1 MADVPADMQAELGR
15 LSAENTKLREE
26 LSRLHA
32 GVRFSTM
39 AAGAG
44 IAGTLAG
51 TLAGQSTGTV
61 MGIEEMILQVG
72 PDRAIGYIN
81 APMALVLGIA
91 DRRAVLGEPLA
102 DWDRG
107 NLGDGTLRSVVD
119 AAIATGET
127 VAIERICPGL
137 EPDLLPAKE
146 AARPACE
153 PILRFVANAV
163 KGRVELVAQDVTRL
177 RWLESTFARYVAP
190 EVIEQMLMRPEK
202 NFMEMD
208 RHDISVL
215 FVDLRGFTRI
225 TQRLEPRVLQEM
237 INQFLSNMVECINRY
252 KGTVDKFVGDE
263 VMALFGAPVSMPDH
277 ALRGLLAA
285 LDMQKSHAEM
295 MKGWVAC
302 DRPAAGIGIGVTT
315 GEAFVGNIGTESR
328 LDFTALGHTVNMAAR
343 LCGKA
348 EAGEILTISQTYRHA
363 ADALKATKLDSIPRF
378 KFSPRG
384 KHSFKNVDEPVTVL
398 AVSVA

>member
-1 MADVPADMQAELGR
+1 MSGSQSNDQAR
-15 LSAENTKLREE
+15 LEQLQEENERLRAE

-44 IAGTLAG
+44 VAGTLAS

-72 PDRAIGYIN
+72 QDRTIGYIN
-81 APMALVLGIA
+81 APMAKLLGIEN
-91 DRRAVLGEPLA
+91 RRSALGEPLA

-107 NLGDGTLRSVVD
+107 PLGEGTLQSVVD
-119 AAIATGET
+119 AAIATNET
-127 VAIERICPGL
+127 VAIERVCPGL
-137 EPDLLPAKE
+137 DEGLLPSCSGS
-146 AARPACE
+146 RPACD

-163 KGRVELVAQDVTRL
+163 KGRVELIAQDVTRL

-190 EVIEQMLMRPEK
+190 EVIEQMLARPEED
-202 NFMEMD
+202 FMDME
-208 RHDISVL
+208 RREITVL

-225 TQRLEPRVLQEM
+225 TQRLDPHVLQQM
-237 INQFLSNMVECINRY
+237 INQFLSNMVDCIKRY
-252 KGTVDKFVGDE
+252 DGTVDKFVGDE
-263 VMALFGAPVSMPDH
+263 VMALFGAPIATPDH

-285 LDMQKSHAEM
+285 LDMQSSHAAM
-295 MKGWVAC
+295 MEAWTA
-302 DRPAAGIGIGVTT
+302 DQRPAAGIGIGVTT

-328 LDFTALGHTVNMAAR
+328 MDFTALGHTVNLAAR

-348 EAGEILTISQTYRHA
+348 EAGEILTIGPTYHA
-363 ADALKATKLDSIPRF
+363 AAEALKTTRLEPIPRF

-384 KHSFKNVDEPVTVL
+384 KHSFKNVDEPITVL
-398 AVSVA
+398 AVSTA